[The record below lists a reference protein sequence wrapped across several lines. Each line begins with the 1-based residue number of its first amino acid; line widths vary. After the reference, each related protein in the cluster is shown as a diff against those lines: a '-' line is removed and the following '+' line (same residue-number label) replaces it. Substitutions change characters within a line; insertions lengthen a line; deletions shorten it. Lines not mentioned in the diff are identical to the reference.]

1 MKHQNCH
8 ARSKQKRAKLRLKNF
23 WARVFN
29 KRAIKRIDSLKPKGK
44 TIYGEAVKV
53 AMPLDAMFYRQ
64 GNRRDRTLNQRQRRK
79 LAAQNR

>member
-1 MKHQNCH
+1 MKQRNCH

-29 KRAIKRIDSLKPKGK
+29 KRAVKKIEAIKPKGK
-44 TIYGEAVKV
+44 TITGDAIDV
-53 AMPLDAMFYRQ
+53 AMPLDASFYRQ

-79 LAAQNR
+79 LAAQMR